1 MIITSKCLICIPIVY
16 TYQIQ
21 NHVKC
26 LNVNGSYV
34 EKVQATRG

>member
-1 MIITSKCLICIPIVY
+1 MIIMSKYLICIPIVY
-16 TYQIQ
+16 TYQSQ

-34 EKVQATRG
+34 EKVQEARG